1 LDYLHPAG
9 ADEFGDVENTIKIMQ
24 PSADKIL
31 LSVVLI
37 LMSFGIV
44 MVYSTS
50 GVNAGTLGNEHAF
63 LLRHLFSILLGLSM
77 MTIASLIPY
86 PYFRRPGVIIPLLFL
101 ALSLLILTVI
111 PGIGVKINN
120 ARRWLM
126 IGNVRTFQPAELAK
140 VILVLYFSY
149 YMAKKQPKIKS
160 FTFTIIP
167 SLMILGTFFV
177 LVVMQPDFGTALN
190 LIALAL
196 PIMFIAGVR
205 LGHLVGVFLVIFP
218 AISLIAWTSPYQKA
232 RLLLFLDPWQDA
244 RGSGYQLIQS
254 LIAIGRGGL
263 SGVGLG
269 RGQQKLFY
277 LPEPS
282 SDFIFATVGE
292 ELGFLGAVVIIV
304 LFGILIWRG
313 IKIAFNAPDLFGTYA
328 AFGLTLLIGIQAII
342 NLGVV
347 TGLLPT
353 KGLPLPFISHGGTS
367 LIVCM
372 TSVGILL
379 NISKYCSIP
388 HSQAKS
394 ALHGTKP

>member
-1 LDYLHPAG
+1 
-9 ADEFGDVENTIKIMQ
+9 
-24 PSADKIL
+24 
-31 LSVVLI
+31 
-37 LMSFGIV
+37 
-44 MVYSTS
+44 
-50 GVNAGTLGNEHAF
+50 
-63 LLRHLFSILLGLSM
+63 
-77 MTIASLIPY
+77 
-86 PYFRRPGVIIPLLFL
+86 
-101 ALSLLILTVI
+101 
-111 PGIGVKINN
+111 
-120 ARRWLM
+120 M

-149 YMAKKQPKIKS
+149 YMVKKQSKIKS
-160 FTFTIIP
+160 FSFTIVP
-167 SLMILGTFFV
+167 SLLILGTFFV
-177 LVVMQPDFGTALN
+177 LVMMQPDFGTAVN
-190 LIALAL
+190 LVVLVL
-196 PIMFIAGVR
+196 PIMFIAGIR
-205 LGHLVGVFLVIFP
+205 LAHLLSVFLVISP
-218 AISLIAWTSPYQKA
+218 VIALIAWTNPYQKA
-232 RLLLFLDPWQDA
+232 RLLRFLDPWQDA

-282 SDFIFATVGE
+282 SDFIFATIGE
-292 ELGFLGAVVIIV
+292 ELGFLGTVIIII

-313 IKIAFNAPDLFGTYA
+313 IKIAFNAPDLFGTYT

-372 TSVGILL
+372 ASVGILL

-394 ALHGTKP
+394 ALPQIDRSAK